1 MDLAISNWV
10 PGIILAGALG
20 GLLKWLAGRIEQKLE
35 TLEANDKA
43 HALELQSL
51 RTEIAREL
59 QGIRTEML
67 ARVSVSD
74 FRESTKELH
83 AKINQHREE
92 FTDLRT
98 EVRVRGE
105 MRGVK

>member
-1 MDLAISNWV
+1 MAT
-10 PGIILAGALG
+10 ALVG
-20 GLLKWLAGRIEQKLE
+20 GLKWLAGRIEQKLD

-43 HALELQSL
+43 HAADLQSL
-51 RTEIAREL
+51 RADISLEL

-74 FRESTKELH
+74 FRESVKELH
-83 AKINQHREE
+83 AKINQHREQ

-105 MRGVK
+105 IRGDK